1 MPLCGGGAGFIPDR
15 RPIPRFPAPQFP
27 PKYYFYTVQFSS
39 VIGQEEL
46 KHHLLREVQQGKISH
61 AQLFLGKPGYGP
73 LPMALAFVQYLFCEN
88 KGETDSCGVCPSC
101 RKVTELQ
108 HPDLH
113 FSFPNVLAI
122 AKKSDAFI
130 ADWRAQVQ
138 ENPYFDIHDW
148 TRRIDSSE
156 RRPIIGVDESL
167 EIIRKLNLKSFEG
180 GYKVMIIWM
189 AEEMNADAANKLL
202 KILEEPTPK
211 TLFILVAEAQDKLLT
226 TILSRTQIVRV
237 TMLPTDT
244 VQRALE
250 QKGVTR
256 STAAS
261 VSARSDGDYLEAL
274 RLLGDSEESDLNRE
288 LFIQMM
294 RVCFKKDVTAML
306 GWTDAIGT
314 QTREGQKLFVRY
326 ALHMV
331 RQSILKNYT
340 QEMLTRTSP
349 EEAEFLKNFSRFI
362 TNNNVMDFMEL
373 FNDAHYHLE
382 RNAHAKL
389 LFTQLCFQVMRFIHK
404 A

>member
-1 MPLCGGGAGFIPDR
+1 M
-15 RPIPRFPAPQFP
+15 
-27 PKYYFYTVQFSS
+27 QFSS

-46 KHHLLREVQQGKISH
+46 KHHLLREVQDGKISH
-61 AQLFLGKPGYGP
+61 AQLFLGKAGYGP

-88 KGETDSCGVCPSC
+88 KGETDSCGECPSC

-130 ADWRAQVQ
+130 ADWRAQVR

-256 STAAS
+256 TTAAS
-261 VSARSDGDYLEAL
+261 VAARSDGDYLEAL
-274 RLLGDSEESDLNRE
+274 NLLGDSEESDLNRE
-288 LFIQMM
+288 LFIQLM

-306 GWTDAIGT
+306 NWTDAIGT

-362 TNNNVMDFMEL
+362 TNNNVMDFMET

-389 LFTQLCFQVMRFIHK
+389 LFTQVCFQVMRFIHR